1 MEKSY
6 NWGILGPGNISHRFS
21 EGLKLLDNAVLHAIG
36 SRDIGR
42 AREFADL
49 HGFNRYYGNYK
60 ELVADSD
67 LDIVYIASPHS
78 HHMEH
83 TLLCLEAGKSV
94 LCEKA
99 FAINSGEVMKM
110 IDLARRKGLFLM
122 EALWPPFQPSYLK
135 CRELLLGSGLG
146 EIVSLRSFF
155 AFKPPYEPEKRVY
168 NLKLGG
174 GALLDIGIYPVID
187 ALTFLGV
194 PDSIQTLATFDSS
207 GADNNID
214 ILFAYKDGRSASL
227 FASLKSDTGVGCDL
241 ICERGIVAVRRLPD
255 GSQETSLRKLGEKDE
270 VYRFSPP
277 SRGFHLEAR
286 EVMEML
292 DQGKTESSVVPLS
305 FSIDLINVL
314 DRIREKAGII
324 YPDRD

>member
-1 MEKSY
+1 MGKSY
-6 NWGILGPGNISHRFS
+6 NWGILGPGNIAHRFT
-21 EGLKLLDNAVLHAIG
+21 EGLKLLDNAVLYAVG
-36 SRDIGR
+36 SRDTAR

-49 HGFNRYYGNYK
+49 HGYKRYYGSYK
-60 ELVADSD
+60 EMAADPE
-67 LDIVYIASPHS
+67 LDIVYVASPHS

-99 FAINSGEVMKM
+99 FALNSSEVMKM
-110 IDLARRKGLFLM
+110 IGLAKKRGLFLM
-122 EALWPPFQPSYLK
+122 EALWPPFQPSYHK
-135 CRELLLGSGLG
+135 CRELLSVSDPG
-146 EIVSLRSFF
+146 EIVSIRSFF

-187 ALTFLGV
+187 ALSFLGV
-194 PDSIQTLATFDSS
+194 PDGIQTHATFDGS

-241 ICERGIVAVRRLPD
+241 ICERAIVSVSRLPD
-255 GSQETSLRKLGEKDE
+255 GSQETSLRRQGEKDE

-292 DQGKTESSVVPLS
+292 DQGKTESEVVPLS

-314 DRIREKAGII
+314 DTIRKKAGIL
-324 YPDRD
+324 YPGRD